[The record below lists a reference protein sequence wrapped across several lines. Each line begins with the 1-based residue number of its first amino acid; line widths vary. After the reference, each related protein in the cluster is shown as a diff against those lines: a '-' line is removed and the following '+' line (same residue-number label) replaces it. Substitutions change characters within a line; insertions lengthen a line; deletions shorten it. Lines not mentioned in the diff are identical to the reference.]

1 MMSGFQVLP
10 LVSQAPA
17 HRLVSKVL
25 VHSCATSLI
34 GSSPN
39 ATLPKTFDFLHFP
52 RDYFGVNFCC
62 PKKILFTGYKWFF
75 NMICCLE
82 YVQNL
87 ENCFSSTPLLHECR
101 SFRSKWPPYWEIV
114 FLPCFFSVSR
124 SHVLPRVFLLLFC
137 FIISITIIMLFKL
150 FSMCYFLS

>member
-1 MMSGFQVLP
+1 MSGFQVLA

-39 ATLPKTFDFLHFP
+39 ATLPRTFDFLHFP
-52 RDYFGVNFCC
+52 RDDFGVTFCR
-62 PKKILFTGYKWFF
+62 PKKIFFTGCKWFF

-82 YVQNL
+82 YEQNW
-87 ENCFSSTPLLHECR
+87 ENCFNSAPLLHECR
-101 SFRSKWPPYWEIV
+101 SFSSRWLPYWEIV
-114 FLPCFFSVSR
+114 FLPCFSSVSR
-124 SHVLPRVFLLLFC
+124 SHVLPRVFFFVLFYH
-137 FIISITIIMLFKL
+137 FNNS
-150 FSMCYFLS
+150 YYVV